1 MTMRAIFGHR
11 YVVWLLLALPAMGF
25 TYALS
30 SGAVSVE
37 EMVHPSG
44 EFSARAMILA
54 LLCSPLVAVFPR
66 VNFFKSLMRRR
77 RYFGVAAFGYALF
90 HTILYLIEKGTL
102 DAVLGEATELAIW
115 TGWVAFI
122 IFVPLAVTSSD
133 AMMRAM
139 GARNWKRLQQ
149 TTYVAAVLTVM
160 HWLFLDFQWAPVL
173 VHFLPLA
180 VLEVARIAKWRVGGE
195 GSGQALTKTATS

>member
-1 MTMRAIFGHR
+1 MSMRAIFGHR
-11 YVVWLLLALPAMGF
+11 YTVWFLLALPAIGF
-25 TYALS
+25 TFALS
-30 SGAVSVE
+30 SGSVSVE

-54 LLCSPLVAVFPR
+54 MLCSPLVAVFPR
-66 VNFFKSLMRRR
+66 VSFFKSLMRRR

-90 HTILYLIEKGTL
+90 HTILYLIEKGTF

-115 TGWVAFI
+115 TGWVAFF
-122 IFVPLAVTSSD
+122 IFVPLAMTSHDS
-133 AMMRAM
+133 MMRRM

-160 HWLFLDFQWAPVL
+160 HWLFLDYQWAPVL

-180 VLEVARIAKWRVGGE
+180 LLEIARIAKRR
-195 GSGQALTKTATS
+195 GSAKGRQQPLATS